1 MCPCLCGC
9 TAAPVA
15 SAKNVGPNPNPDRTY
30 PEWNDLAGLLPDVPR
45 APTMEYHV
53 EPGRQGR
60 FVIRSCFGGI
70 NAGFVASG
78 AEDCRVHIWN
88 RDSPDTLA
96 ALEGHAGTV
105 NAVAWNPRNPYML
118 ASASDDKTV
127 RIWLAPVA
135 LGSPS

>member
-1 MCPCLCGC
+1 M
-9 TAAPVA
+9 
-15 SAKNVGPNPNPDRTY
+15 
-30 PEWNDLAGLLPDVPR
+30 
-45 APTMEYHV
+45 

-60 FVIRSCFGGI
+60 FVIRSCFGGT
-70 NAGFVASG
+70 NGGFVASG

-105 NAVAWNPRNPYML
+105 NTVAWNPRNPYML

-127 RIWLAPVA
+127 RLWLAPVA
-135 LGSPS
+135 LGTPS

>member
-1 MCPCLCGC
+1 M
-9 TAAPVA
+9 
-15 SAKNVGPNPNPDRTY
+15 
-30 PEWNDLAGLLPDVPR
+30 
-45 APTMEYHV
+45 

-70 NAGFVASG
+70 NGGFVASG

-127 RIWLAPVA
+127 RLWLAPVA
-135 LGSPS
+135 LGAPS